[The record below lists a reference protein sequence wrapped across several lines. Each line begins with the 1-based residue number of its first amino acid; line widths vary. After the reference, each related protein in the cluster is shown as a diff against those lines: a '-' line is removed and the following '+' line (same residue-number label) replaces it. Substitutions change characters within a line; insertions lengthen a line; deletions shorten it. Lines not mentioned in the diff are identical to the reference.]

1 MGCKGVS
8 CARNMI
14 TAKREKDEL
23 YIIPILIFIK
33 VKSNKGRKD
42 GCAKTYWLQ
51 SFFFWLHL
59 LNE

>member
-1 MGCKGVS
+1 
-8 CARNMI
+8 MI
-14 TAKREKDEL
+14 TAKREKIEL
-23 YIIPILIFIK
+23 YFIPVFIYTFIK

>member
-1 MGCKGVS
+1 MCS
-8 CARNMI
+8 I
-14 TAKREKDEL
+14 EEKDEL
-23 YIIPILIFIK
+23 YFIPILYIFIK